1 MLDDEE
7 QAPCARCRRSTPV
20 EALRLWTTRE
30 HVRTLARTTP
40 PPGAA
45 PRHSLDAGTRTTAAL
60 AEATPRAP
68 AFRYTSVTRAD
79 AVCPACHARLAR
91 GAALDGPERW
101 RTWLT
106 FAVFLAIAAV
116 LVWGI
121 PALTPNLIAAF
132 WRNGAGGR

>member
-7 QAPCARCRRSTPV
+7 HAPCARCRRQTPV
-20 EALRLWTTRE
+20 EAMRLWTTRE
-30 HVRTLARTTP
+30 HVRTLAR
-40 PPGAA
+40 AA
-45 PRHSLDAGTRTTAAL
+45 PPQRSPRREPVDAGARDMAAL
-60 AEATPRAP
+60 AEAAPRAP
-68 AFRYTSVTRAD
+68 AFRYASVTRAD
-79 AVCPACHARLAR
+79 AVCLACHGRLTR

-106 FAVFLAIAAV
+106 LAAFLAIAAV

-121 PALTPNLIAAF
+121 PAMLPNLIAAF

>member
-1 MLDDEE
+1 MLDDEGH
-7 QAPCARCRRSTPV
+7 APCARCRRSTPV
-20 EALRLWTTRE
+20 EVLRLWTTRE
-30 HVRTLARTTP
+30 HVRALAR
-40 PPGAA
+40 AA
-45 PRHSLDAGTRTTAAL
+45 PPSRLSPREPLDAGERSTATL
-60 AEATPRAP
+60 TEATPRAP
-68 AFRYTSVTRAD
+68 AFRYASVTRAD

-106 FAVFLAIAAV
+106 FAIFLAIAAV